1 MDLKK
6 AKADF
11 AQQAVVSLSTQS
23 DTEAQV
29 MTDMDDLERSSNQL
43 MT

>member
-6 AKADF
+6 AQTDF

-23 DTEAQV
+23 DTDAQV